1 MGRTTRRIHKWLG
14 IGTGVVFLTWLLS
27 GIVMELPY
35 GVRGAWA
42 GPYEATDWGAVE
54 ITPAQAVQA
63 VAGGAGT
70 VAEGVELRRL
80 GTSFVYRVTVDGES
94 RLVDATSGR
103 PVIIDEETAR
113 RLARME
119 FATDAAMGDV
129 RLMEE
134 REPSYAFGPMPAWRI
149 AWDDGRGSVSYVAL
163 VDGSVRRSDHV
174 TRTRAA
180 IESLHSFTVLEAFG
194 VGSGRL
200 PLLLAVSVVSLFT
213 VVTGYLLTILLSAWY
228 RRRRGPGGGSRS
240 NEPEGAG

>member
-1 MGRTTRRIHKWLG
+1 MSRTTRWIHKWLG
-14 IGTGVVFLTWLLS
+14 IGTGILFLTWLLS

-35 GVRGAWA
+35 GMRGAWA
-42 GPYEATDWGAVE
+42 GPYEATDWGAVQ

-63 VAGGAGT
+63 AAGGGGT

-80 GTSFVYRVTVDGES
+80 GDSFVYRVTLGGES
-94 RLVDATSGR
+94 HLVDAASGE
-103 PVIIDEETAR
+103 PVTIDEATAR

-119 FATDAAMGDV
+119 FASDATMGEV

-134 REPSYAFGPMPAWRI
+134 REPSYAFGPLPAWRI
-149 AWDDGRGSVSYVAL
+149 RWDDGRGSVSYVAL
-163 VDGSVRRSDHV
+163 VDGSVRRADHV

-180 IESLHSFTVLEAFG
+180 IESLHSFTVLDAFG

-213 VVTGYLLTILLSAWY
+213 VATGYLLTILLSAWY

-240 NEPEGAG
+240 NEGEDAA